1 MTEFLDG
8 LFGIRGRV
16 VLITGGGKGIGYH
29 MAEALVRA
37 GARVY
42 LCSRDG
48 QACEAAAQALSAE
61 GECIGFGADI
71 ATAEGI
77 GTVVQFLGER
87 EQALHALFNN
97 AGRSW
102 GAELDAFPEDA
113 WGAVMDLNVKT
124 PFFLVQRLLPLLEA
138 GGSADNPARVI
149 NIGSIAGVVAA
160 SLNAWSYGPS
170 KAAVHQLTRM
180 LARDLCERHINVN
193 AIAPGWFRSRMTRHL
208 YADDAV
214 EQAHLETVPM
224 ARFGN
229 PEEIG
234 ALALYLTA
242 PASAYMTGAI
252 IPLDGG
258 VTLVQ

>member
-77 GTVVQFLGER
+77 GTSLG
-87 EQALHALFNN
+87 
-97 AGRSW
+97 S
-102 GAELDAFPEDA
+102 
-113 WGAVMDLNVKT
+113 
-124 PFFLVQRLLPLLEA
+124 
-138 GGSADNPARVI
+138 
-149 NIGSIAGVVAA
+149 
-160 SLNAWSYGPS
+160 
-170 KAAVHQLTRM
+170 
-180 LARDLCERHINVN
+180 
-193 AIAPGWFRSRMTRHL
+193 
-208 YADDAV
+208 
-214 EQAHLETVPM
+214 
-224 ARFGN
+224 
-229 PEEIG
+229 G
-234 ALALYLTA
+234 ALARSSWRPKSRSDRPATTA
-242 PASAYMTGAI
+242 STV
-252 IPLDGG
+252 DCSGG
-258 VTLVQ
+258 PWATCAVAGGTTSSKR